1 MTMRRSRRAVTDF
14 SVIWTAAV
22 SITKSDGIGT
32 ENNYIFKKGIQ
43 KMRLNNAEEVK
54 KWLRGIVHTKKELK
68 LKIEFYKELCDD
80 FDKAPGFEKRILRYR
95 EEIGRLSAQLEHFI
109 EETDRIFGLLDD
121 TERMIL
127 TARYINTI
135 GWDFIEGKVYFSRRQ
150 AIRIHN
156 AAVNRL
162 VGQEVDG
169 L

>member
-1 MTMRRSRRAVTDF
+1 
-14 SVIWTAAV
+14 
-22 SITKSDGIGT
+22 
-32 ENNYIFKKGIQ
+32 
-43 KMRLNNAEEVK
+43 MRLNNAEEVK

-68 LKIEFYKELCDD
+68 LKIEFYKGLCND
-80 FDKAPGFEKRILRYR
+80 FEKAPGFEKRIMRYR

-135 GWDFIEGKVYFSRRQ
+135 GWDFMEAKVYFSRRQ

-156 AAVNRL
+156 AAVKRL